1 MKIKGILV
9 GLVGLVSL
17 TVLMA
22 GIPLQAKE
30 QSAQEL
36 VRSTADY
43 VLSQVRARKA
53 ELEKDSSGIFALV
66 QEKVIPHFDF
76 RIMTRAALGR
86 YWRQA
91 SEEQKERLTRE
102 FRELLVRTYATMLL
116 GYSDEKIEYLPF
128 RGKPGDKR
136 VIVRTRVHT
145 SDGAPP
151 VPINYR
157 LYRKNGEWKV
167 YDVVVDGVSLV
178 SNYRGTFANEVR
190 KGGIEGLIASLEEHN
205 RKLRND

>member
-1 MKIKGILV
+1 MKGF
-9 GLVGLVSL
+9 LVGLVSL
-17 TVLMA
+17 MVLMA

-53 ELEKDSSGIFALV
+53 ELEKDGSGIYALV

-151 VPINYR
+151 VPIDYR

-205 RKLRND
+205 RKLRNG

>member
-1 MKIKGILV
+1 MKIKGFLV
-9 GLVGLVSL
+9 GLAGLV
-17 TVLMA
+17 VLMA

-53 ELEKDSSGIFALV
+53 ELEKDSSGIYALV

-151 VPINYR
+151 VPIDYR

-205 RKLRND
+205 RKLRNG

>member
-1 MKIKGILV
+1 MKIKGF
-9 GLVGLVSL
+9 LVGLVSL
-17 TVLMA
+17 MVLMA

-53 ELEKDSSGIFALV
+53 ELEKDGSGIYALV

-151 VPINYR
+151 VPIDYR

-205 RKLRND
+205 RKLRNG

>member
-1 MKIKGILV
+1 MKIKGF
-9 GLVGLVSL
+9 LVGLVSL
-17 TVLMA
+17 MVLMA

-53 ELEKDSSGIFALV
+53 ELEKDSSGIYALV

-151 VPINYR
+151 VPIDYR

-205 RKLRND
+205 RKLRNG